1 MQDFTDLHSYSSIQH
16 STEWGVLDS
25 SIEEIIH
32 IICIMSKLFKSQLYS
47 YSWYCYNHLIIT
59 LDKFIE
65 NSEKNTKYGHY
76 EDEGLTNMSEKRKN
90 LAKQLNEFDN
100 LSEKVQHLRFQD
112 ARQSHWGG
120 NKFSKHLH
128 WLGEMAE
135 TKNQNKDWI
144 KANYIGCLSWS
155 ERLLNRME
163 KSIMVVPDVNQCV
176 GHAFAFAFLQ
186 QVVVE
191 PSVQYESKLQNLLE
205 RIKNTYTVETK
216 FGQAVGYKFQIFQK
230 SSDNKEKLNSLKAI
244 RRLLPTIGEYIIKLT
259 RLQRMGTIWC
269 NSILSISVG
278 NTRKF
283 LNGLLPLINN
293 LINSLSNKL
302 FALGQFTELKEGNE
316 ILSIFGE
323 YVKGKIIHSNFL
335 NIFGDLYELLNAS
348 WRIVTITSILVPSS
362 KAELSNIVEHKYG
375 TTLEALRRDIL
386 NRKNESHVFEWPSNL
401 NQETSNYFNGEKN
414 SLLIS
419 LFDTLDEY
427 WNACATLH
435 PLLHKLCMVAGRIR
449 TIMILLNLPIASP
462 ITWKRFIPINGLSGT
477 NSDTLSFTYA
487 TRAIIEGT
495 LGYPSNSSIEWDF
508 VNYQQSRLCGIDAAS
523 SLITGDLNKT
533 VDKIYI
539 ESNESNNK
547 HLIIHSNIP
556 LCGVCALPV
565 STESTVNTHYFDL
578 DEFRY
583 ASKSTLVR
591 GRWYHQTC
599 LELLNSESE
608 RECHSLFVLPQIN
621 IPQII

>member
-1 MQDFTDLHSYSSIQH
+1 MQNLTEVYSFANIQQTDD
-16 STEWGVLDS
+16 WGILDCT
-25 SIEEIIH
+25 IEEILQ
-32 IICIMSKLFKSQLYS
+32 IICILSNLSKSQLFS
-47 YSWYCYNHLIIT
+47 YSWYCYNHLIATI
-59 LDKFIE
+59 DYFIE
-65 NSEKNTKYGHY
+65 STEDKIQSPCDADDQKVNKSE
-76 EDEGLTNMSEKRKN
+76 LRKT
-90 LAKQLNEFDN
+90 LIKLFAEFDR

-112 ARQSHWGG
+112 ARQSHWDSS
-120 NKFSKHLH
+120 KFSKHLH
-128 WLGEMAE
+128 WLGEIAD
-135 TKNQNKDWI
+135 TKTQARGLI
-144 KANYIGCLSWS
+144 KTSNIGCLTWS

-191 PSVQYESKLQNLLE
+191 PSVQYESKLRNLFD
-205 RIKNTYTVETK
+205 RIKNTYTVEAK
-216 FGQAVGYKFQIFQK
+216 YGQAVGHKFQIFQK
-230 SSDNKEKLNSLKAI
+230 STDNKEKLNSLKAI
-244 RRLLPTIGEYIIKLT
+244 RKLLPTIGKYIIKLT

-283 LNGLLPLINN
+283 LNGLLPLIQN
-293 LINSLSNKL
+293 LISSLSNKL
-302 FALGQFTELKEGNE
+302 FILGQFTKTKEGN
-316 ILSIFGE
+316 INLTSFGK
-323 YVKGKIIHSNFL
+323 YIKYKIKHSNFL

-386 NRKNESHVFEWPSNL
+386 NRKSESHVFEWPSNL
-401 NQETSNYFNGEKN
+401 DQETSEYINGERN

-427 WNACATLH
+427 WSACATLH
-435 PLLHKLCMVAGRIR
+435 PILHKLCMIAGKIR
-449 TIMILLNLPIASP
+449 TILILLDLPVASP
-462 ITWKRFIPINGLSGT
+462 ISWERFIPANSLPESNSG
-477 NSDTLSFTYA
+477 TLSFAFA
-487 TRAIIEGT
+487 TKAITEGA
-495 LGYPSNSSIEWDF
+495 LGYPSDRSIEWDF

-523 SLITGDLNKT
+523 SLISGDMYKL
-533 VDKIYI
+533 VDKISI
-539 ESNESNNK
+539 ESNDGHK
-547 HLIIHSNIP
+547 HNSIIHSNIP

-565 STESTVNTHYFDL
+565 STESTVNTHSFDL

-591 GRWYHQTC
+591 GRWYHKTC

-608 RECHSLFVLPQIN
+608 RECHSLFVLPKIN
-621 IPQII
+621 IPLVI

>member
-1 MQDFTDLHSYSSIQH
+1 M
-16 STEWGVLDS
+16 
-25 SIEEIIH
+25 
-32 IICIMSKLFKSQLYS
+32 ICILSKLSKSQLFS
-47 YSWYCYNHLIIT
+47 YSWYCYNHLITTI
-59 LDKFIE
+59 DHFIE
-65 NSEKNTKYGHY
+65 STEGSVQPHNIVDDKKANKGQER
-76 EDEGLTNMSEKRKN
+76 EGLIKLFAELDR
-90 LAKQLNEFDN
+90 

-112 ARQSHWGG
+112 ARQSHWDSS
-120 NKFSKHLH
+120 KFSKHLH
-128 WLGEMAE
+128 WLGDIAD
-135 TKNQNKDWI
+135 TKDQTRDLMNTSNI
-144 KANYIGCLSWS
+144 SCLSWS

-191 PSVQYESKLQNLLE
+191 PSVQYESKLRSILD
-205 RIKNTYTVETK
+205 RIKNTYTVEAK
-216 FGQAVGYKFQIFQK
+216 YGQAVGHKFQIFQK
-230 SSDNKEKLNSLKAI
+230 STDNKEKLNSLKAI
-244 RRLLPTIGEYIIKLT
+244 RTLLPTIGKYIIKLT

-283 LNGLLPLINN
+283 LSGLLPLIQN
-293 LINSLSNKL
+293 LISSLSNKL
-302 FALGQFTELKEGNE
+302 FILGQFAKIKQG
-316 ILSIFGE
+316 SIHLTAFGK
-323 YVKGKIIHSNFL
+323 YIKGQIKHSNFL
-335 NIFGDLYELLNAS
+335 NVFGDLYELLNAS

-386 NRKNESHVFEWPSNL
+386 NKKSESHVFEWPPNL
-401 NQETSNYFNGEKN
+401 DQETSEYINGEKS

-427 WNACATLH
+427 WSACATLH
-435 PLLHKLCMVAGRIR
+435 PILHKLCMIAGRIR
-449 TIMILLNLPIASP
+449 TILILLDLPIASP
-462 ITWKRFIPINGLSGT
+462 IAWERFIPADGLPEASCA
-477 NSDTLSFTYA
+477 TLSFVNA
-487 TRAIIEGT
+487 TKSITEGT
-495 LGYPSNSSIEWDF
+495 LGYPSHRSSTEWDF

-523 SLITGDLNKT
+523 SLTSGDVYKI
-533 VDKIYI
+533 VDKISI
-539 ESNESNNK
+539 QSSDSQK
-547 HLIIHSNIP
+547 HNSIINSNIP

-565 STESTVNTHYFDL
+565 STESTVNTHSFDL

-591 GRWYHQTC
+591 GRWYHKTC

-608 RECHSLFVLPQIN
+608 RECHSLFVLPKIN
-621 IPQII
+621 IPLVI

>member
-1 MQDFTDLHSYSSIQH
+1 MQNFTDVYSYSSIQN
-16 STEWGVLDS
+16 STEWGVLDI
-25 SIEEIIH
+25 SIEEIMQ
-32 IICIMSKLFKSQLYS
+32 IISIMSKLSKSQLYS

-59 LDKFIE
+59 LDNFIE
-65 NSEKNTKYGHY
+65 TNEKNTLYCHN
-76 EDEGLTNMSEKRKN
+76 EDLINTSEKRKN
-90 LAKQLNEFDN
+90 LAKQLNEFDH

-112 ARQSHWGG
+112 ARQSHWDSE
-120 NKFSKHLH
+120 KFSKHLH
-128 WLGEMAE
+128 WLGEMVE
-135 TKNQNKDWI
+135 TKNQTGDWI
-144 KANYIGCLSWS
+144 KTNNIVCPSWS
-155 ERLLNRME
+155 ERLLNRVE

-191 PSVQYESKLQNLLE
+191 PSVQYESKLQILLE
-205 RIKNTYTVETK
+205 RIKNTYTIETK
-216 FGQAVGYKFQIFQK
+216 FGQAVGYKSQIFQK
-230 SSDNKEKLNSLKAI
+230 SSDNKEKLSSLKAI
-244 RRLLPTIGEYIIKLT
+244 RNLLPTIGEYIIKLT

-302 FALGQFTELKEGNE
+302 FILGQFTKLKESN
-316 ILSIFGE
+316 ISLTIFGE
-323 YVKGKIIHSNFL
+323 YIKNKIVHSSFL

-348 WRIVTITSILVPSS
+348 WRVVVITSILVPSS
-362 KAELSNIVEHKYG
+362 KVELSNIVEHKYG

-401 NQETSNYFNGEKN
+401 DQGTSDYFSGEKN

-427 WNACATLH
+427 WSTCATLH
-435 PLLHKLCMVAGRIR
+435 PLLHKLCMVASRIR
-449 TIMILLNLPIASP
+449 TILILLDLPIASP
-462 ITWKRFIPINGLSGT
+462 ITWKRFIPVNCLSEN
-477 NSDTLSFTYA
+477 NSDILSFAYA
-487 TRAIIEGT
+487 TRAVIEGT
-495 LGYPSNSSIEWDF
+495 LGYPSNRSIEWDF

-523 SLITGDLNKT
+523 SLISGDLNKIM
-533 VDKIYI
+533 DKISI
-539 ESNESNNK
+539 ENHESNNK
-547 HLIIHSNIP
+547 HSIIHFNIP

-578 DEFRY
+578 EESRY

-591 GRWYHQTC
+591 GRWYHKTC
-599 LELLNSESE
+599 LELSNSESE
-608 RECHSLFVLPQIN
+608 RECHSLFVLPKIN